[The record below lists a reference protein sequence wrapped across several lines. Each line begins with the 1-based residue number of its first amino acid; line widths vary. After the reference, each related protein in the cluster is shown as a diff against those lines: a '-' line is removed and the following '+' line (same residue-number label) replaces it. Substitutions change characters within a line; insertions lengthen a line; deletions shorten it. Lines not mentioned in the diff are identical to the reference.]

1 MHQPSFHVWLWA
13 HKRPIDG
20 FLGFASCFATI
31 LSFACHAPGP
41 QPFEILRDFESDTC
55 IDASMHHWMFARSGL
70 ALEVNTPCWKP
81 FALLRKSEGSMYQ
94 SVQAASSWGLRLQCG
109 EGLDIRWEMTIK
121 TLQPRHLLASLLGL
135 GLVSKSWLN
144 KLTESRY
151 TVSNIFMRVSGF
163 KWKCSFRL
171 VWDGWD
177 GSELTKCKWKA
188 IPIRQ
193 SLWFCSAWHRF

>member
-1 MHQPSFHVWLWA
+1 MDSLDSPVALPPSFLLPAMH
-13 HKRPIDG
+13 
-20 FLGFASCFATI
+20 LGHNPSR
-31 LSFACHAPGP
+31 SFETLKVIH
-41 QPFEILRDFESDTC
+41 
-55 IDASMHHWMFARSGL
+55 ASMHRCIIGCLPEVAWHLKWTHL
-70 ALEVNTPCWKP
+70 AGSLLLCCESLKVQCTNLCRLLQLGSKTAMRWRLGYPTP
-81 FALLRKSEGSMYQ
+81 FR
-94 SVQAASSWGLRLQCG
+94 
-109 EGLDIRWEMTIK
+109 RWEMTIK
-121 TLQPRHLLASLLGL
+121 TLQPRHLLDSLLGL

-163 KWKCSFRL
+163 KWTCSFRL